1 MNPAKPSWRQELPD
15 FLQYLEGEL
24 DYPIRLH
31 EEVLGFHLYFVDF
44 SCWKLRFSDRTPV
57 IWVGAGDL
65 AAMQPRELAQALAD
79 VIRTRNLAERNPI
92 VMVQGPAEEL
102 RCYFKAAFL
111 PVMALDAAGQQAVR
125 ESRRPTAE
133 LLDRLSSQLDL
144 SLLAPYETS
153 KPVTGSRFFGREFEI
168 RRILQSNDSNFAIM
182 GIRRI
187 GKTSLMREIERQLKE
202 QAQAS
207 GTSPKGGGDENA
219 QQRIMFMDC
228 SALTSPAGF
237 VQEVVRKLRPQELAR
252 LTSKQYPIFFP
263 DFLERMAQRYGGP
276 LIFFLDEFD
285 KVLTWHYE
293 DDTLLNALRASSNV
307 GHSRYVVG
315 GFREVMAAF
324 SDLDSPLYNFA
335 RPVRL
340 KEFSREQTAAM
351 VVGPLLKLGVKFERE
366 NDVVNRIFDET
377 AGQPNLI
384 QFYCSILVD
393 RLDRQGSRVVSPEC
407 LFDVYGNED
416 FRAFVLSTFMDNTTN
431 LEKAIVFAMLTDGD
445 PEHPFSVQAID
456 AVLEKRGIAMPLS
469 DLSHACRNLELA
481 GTITARGPLY
491 RFATPMFPRMLVEN
505 YDVDY
510 LFRKI
515 QQEGIW

>member
-1 MNPAKPSWRQELPD
+1 MPD
-15 FLQYLEGEL
+15 FLQYLENDL
-24 DYPIRLH
+24 SYPVRLH
-31 EEVLGFHLYFVDF
+31 EEVLGFHLYFVDLAA
-44 SCWKLRFSDRTPV
+44 WKLRFSDRTPV
-57 IWVGAGDL
+57 IWVGPGDL
-65 AAMQPRELAQALAD
+65 AAMRSRELAQGLAD
-79 VIRTRNLAERNPI
+79 VIRTRSLAERNPI
-92 VMVQGPAEEL
+92 IAVQGPADEL
-102 RCYFKAAFL
+102 RAHFKAAFL
-111 PVMALDAAGQQAVR
+111 PVIVLDGAAQQAVV
-125 ESRRPTAE
+125 ESRRPTNE
-133 LLDRLSSQLDL
+133 LLDRLNAQLDL

-153 KPVTGSRFFGREFEI
+153 KPVTGSRFFGREFEV
-168 RRILQSNDSNFAIM
+168 RRIIQSSDSNFAIM

-207 GTSPKGGGDENA
+207 GDEDA
-219 QQRIMFMDC
+219 AQRILFLDC
-228 SALTSPAGF
+228 SALTAPAGF
-237 VQEVVRKLRPQELAR
+237 VQEVVRKLRPQELPR
-252 LTSKQYPIFFP
+252 LSSKQYPIFFP
-263 DFLERMAQRYGGP
+263 DFLGRMAQRYGGP
-276 LIFFLDEFD
+276 LVFFLDEFD

-307 GHSRYVVG
+307 GHSRYIVG

-340 KEFSREQTAAM
+340 KEFSREQTAAL
-351 VVGPLLKLGVKFERE
+351 VVGPLEKLGVKFERG

-393 RLDRQGSRVVSPEC
+393 RLDRQGSRVVSPES

-445 PEHPFSVQAID
+445 TEHPFPVQAID
-456 AVLEKRGIAMPLS
+456 EVLERRGIAMPLS

-481 GTITARGPLY
+481 GTITSRGPLY
-491 RFATPMFPRMLVEN
+491 RFATPMFPRMLREN

>member
-1 MNPAKPSWRQELPD
+1 MNPAKPSWRQEMPD
-15 FLQYLEGEL
+15 FLQYLECDL
-24 DYPIRLH
+24 NYPVRLH
-31 EEVLGFHLYFVDF
+31 EEVLGFHLYFVDL
-44 SCWKLRFSDRTPV
+44 SSWKLRFTDRTPV
-57 IWVGAGDL
+57 IAVGEGDL
-65 AAMQPRELAQALAD
+65 ATLRPRELAQSLAD
-79 VIRTRNLAERNPI
+79 VVRTRSLAERNSI
-92 VMVQGPAEEL
+92 VLIQGPGDEL
-102 RCYFKAAFL
+102 RAHLKTAFI
-111 PVMALDAAGQQAVR
+111 PVIVFDGTAQQAVR

-133 LLDRLSSQLDL
+133 LLERLSAQLDL

-168 RRILQSNDSNFAIM
+168 RRILQGSDSNFAIM

-202 QAQAS
+202 QAQE
-207 GTSPKGGGDENA
+207 GGDDCAA
-219 QQRIMFMDC
+219 QRLIFMDC
-228 SALTSPAGF
+228 SAITSPACF
-237 VQEVVRKLRPQELAR
+237 VQEVVRKLRPQELPR
-252 LTSKQYPIFFP
+252 LSSKQFPIFFP
-263 DFLERMAQRYGGP
+263 DFLDRMSQRYGGP

-285 KVLTWHYE
+285 KVLTWHHE

-351 VVGPLLKLGVKFERE
+351 VIGPLEKLGVRFERGNE
-366 NDVVNRIFDET
+366 VINRIFDET

-384 QFYCSILVD
+384 QFYCSILVE
-393 RLDRQGSRVVSPEC
+393 RLDRQGSRIVSPES
-407 LFDVYGNED
+407 LFDVYGSED

-431 LEKAIVFAMLTDGD
+431 LEKAMVFAVMTDHESD
-445 PEHPFSVQAID
+445 HPFSVQAID
-456 AVLEKRGIAMPLS
+456 EVLEKRGIQFPLS

-481 GTITARGPLY
+481 GTFTARGPLY
-491 RFATPMFPRMLVEN
+491 RFTTPMFPRMLREN
-505 YDVDY
+505 YDLDY
-510 LFRKI
+510 LFKKI